1 MPEFEPDEKN
11 LICLYNT
18 DTRKGLIRE
27 LNEMLP
33 YLDADQDILRDMAQA
48 VMKKLN
54 RMTDTQFTAFCAKLE
69 PTF

>member
-18 DTRKGLIRE
+18 GTRKGLIRE
-27 LNEMLP
+27 LNEMLS

-54 RMTDTQFTAFCAKLE
+54 HMTDTQFTAFCAKLE

>member
-1 MPEFEPDEKN
+1 
-11 LICLYNT
+11 
-18 DTRKGLIRE
+18 
-27 LNEMLP
+27 MLP

>member
-1 MPEFEPDEKN
+1 MPDFRPDE
-11 LICLYNT
+11 LTLMCLYNPGS
-18 DTRKGLIRE
+18 RKELIGA